1 MVVAVLVV
9 EDSEPD
15 FRLAETAI
23 RRTFANA
30 KVVRALSLDEVP
42 ALAEAIDLIVLDL
55 NLPAVSGLAGVEQL
69 TSQYPDKPLIVLT
82 GRNADDPIA
91 LEALRLGAQD
101 YLSKSESM
109 HGLGRSLRYALE
121 RHDLVRQL
129 QVAKRELQEQA
140 QELARQASHD
150 PLTGLA
156 NRRVLERALQ
166 AVPER
171 ARRNGLTAY
180 GVLFDLDDFKAIN
193 AEHGLHGGD
202 EVLKEVARTVESLV
216 RPADVLARI
225 GGDEFVLLFT
235 AERRSSAL
243 MVVERIRKAIEEA
256 RPRVGVGVTASCA
269 LLAIGEANCIA
280 AFLERARGALETS
293 KNKGK
298 NCIAI
303 RATTGNLEFQATGAY
318 ASMIEPT
325 RYEAVPWSVHDRVTG
340 QRVAEWLQPVCH
352 VETGVLE
359 TREVAALAAEQNIL
373 DVVGEHFLT
382 AHLAHASDA
391 LGRPTWFSVLPDTIG
406 SIKRLN
412 DLEPALCAIHVED
425 NLLPA
430 EASGFSAK
438 LKRHCAGR
446 SIILSTAVVGT
457 RFLESMIHLAP
468 SFVVYRANPEL
479 HAPQHHELQLA
490 RLVGVCDALGI
501 RVCCQGLDVRDPIL
515 ERAGVRFHAAAP
527 ASASSNKF

>member
-1 MVVAVLVV
+1 MVVAVLVI

-15 FRLAETAI
+15 FRLAEVAI
-23 RRTFANA
+23 RQAFANVE
-30 KVVRALSLDEVP
+30 VVWAADLDEVA
-42 ALAEAIDLIVLDL
+42 ALAEASDMIVLDL
-55 NLPAVSGLAGVEQL
+55 NLPTVAGLAGVKRL
-69 TSQYPDKPLIVLT
+69 IADYPDKPLVVLT
-82 GRNADDPIA
+82 GRDADDPIA

-109 HGLGRSLRYALE
+109 HALGRSLRYALE
-121 RHDLVRQL
+121 RHELVRQL
-129 QVAKRELQEQA
+129 REAKRQLQERA
-140 QELARQASHD
+140 DELARQASHD

-156 NRRVLERALQ
+156 NRRVLEQALQ

-180 GVLFDLDDFKAIN
+180 GVLFDLDDFKSVN
-193 AEHGLHGGD
+193 ANHGLHGGD

-235 AERRSSAL
+235 AERRSSAVV
-243 MVVERIRKAIEEA
+243 VVERIRKAIECA
-256 RPRVGVGVTASCA
+256 QPSVGVRVTASCA
-269 LLAIGEANCIA
+269 LIAIGEAKSIA

-293 KNKGK
+293 KKTGK

-303 RATTGNLEFQATGAY
+303 RDATGDIEVKATGAY
-318 ASMIEPT
+318 ASIIDPS
-325 RYEAVPWSVHDRVTG
+325 RYTNEPWSVKDRVTG
-340 QRVAEWLQPVCH
+340 QKVAEWLQPVCH
-352 VETGVLE
+352 VDTGVLE
-359 TREVAALAAEQNIL
+359 TLEVAALAAERNIL

-382 AHLAHASDA
+382 THLAHASGA
-391 LGRPTWFSVLPDTIG
+391 LSLPTWFSVLPDTIG
-406 SIKRLN
+406 SIQRLN

-425 NLLPA
+425 SLLPV
-430 EASGFSAK
+430 EAAGFSAK
-438 LKRHCAGR
+438 LKRHCGGR

-457 RFLESMIHLAP
+457 RFFESMVHLEP
-468 SFVVYRANPEL
+468 SFIVYRADPEL

-501 RVCCQGLDVRDPIL
+501 RVCCQGLDIDDPIL
-515 ERAGVRFHAAAP
+515 ERAGVRFHTRV
-527 ASASSNKF
+527 